1 MEPKLPK
8 EGTQEYRVL
17 KRLLEADGDWLH
29 GDSVFL
35 GEMRL
40 RQWHRAIFNL
50 QNRFHWNVE
59 VSPFSDEFKFKSYR
73 ILQET
78 RTLALA
84 LPIRAR
90 TSAALS
96 ARP

>member
-1 MEPKLPK
+1 MTPILPD

-17 KRLLEADGDWLH
+17 QRLLEAEGNWLH
-29 GDSVFL
+29 GDNVFL

-59 VSPFSDEFKFKSYR
+59 ASPFTDEFKFKSYR
-73 ILQET
+73 LVQKT
-78 RTLALA
+78 TTLAL
-84 LPIRAR
+84 L
-90 TSAALS
+90 
-96 ARP
+96 